1 MSRAD
6 LNLRNKRAAALPQK
20 PGRTAARERDRL
32 RKNLTPRIQ
41 RMIAAHRLSVRSQRS
56 QAAKAKAAGA

>member
-6 LNLRNKRAAALPQK
+6 LNARNKATATAPQK

-32 RKNLTPRIQ
+32 RKNLTPRV
-41 RMIAAHRLSVRSQRS
+41 RRLLARRSLAIRS
-56 QAAKAKAAGA
+56 ARAKASA